1 MGVVNFCN
9 STEKKSLP
17 WMSLFDFFNLYPIS
31 TGIVFACFGWI
42 ASTMFETISD
52 EIVKGD
58 LTNKDRNRKTE
69 IVKLKQKYLI
79 ILELVDEIQRCFGLF
94 LLIVISGNFCR
105 MITSSFQFMNFLR
118 KRDWI
123 DSAKVLYDLVLM
135 LVHFCPILYIP
146 HRIRQKVD

>member
-105 MITSSFQFMNFLR
+105 MITCFVYCHEALIVEYNNSFRSTFLSW
-118 KRDWI
+118 K
-123 DSAKVLYDLVLM
+123 YQ
-135 LVHFCPILYIP
+135 IL
-146 HRIRQKVD
+146 HQG